1 MQGVSRVIGGWELG
15 LFLGWRFH
23 FQPSHH
29 RIRQNKT
36 GTEKDKRMKEKIQNY
51 YEVFSFHFLLT

>member
-1 MQGVSRVIGGWELG
+1 LGVGSWDYFYGDVFI
-15 LFLGWRFH
+15 FN
-23 FQPSHH
+23 H

-51 YEVFSFHFLLT
+51 EVFSFHFLLCLFL